1 MDIEP
6 VVDSEIEEAF
16 KDTVSLFYDEDG
28 PGWRW
33 QWVERVGGEIR
44 QMAIS
49 DEAFPSQEA
58 AMANYRAQA
67 GH

>member
-6 VVDSEIEEAF
+6 VVDGEAEGVF

-33 QWVERVGGEIR
+33 QWVEKVGDQIR

-49 DEAFPSQEA
+49 DDAFSSPEA
-58 AMANYRAQA
+58 AMADYKAQA